1 MEIPLFPLPLVL
13 FPQVVLPLHI
23 FEERYKEMIN
33 RCIDESI
40 VFGLVLIPPGTSIET
55 ESAIRRIGVTAR
67 VIQFERI
74 DDGRINIMAAGETR
88 FRILN
93 FTAGKPYWTANVE
106 FFDDDNESEEVVQEP
121 YNDVVR
127 LYREVHQLA
136 ARYRGL
142 DLDVEEIKIPT
153 SPATMSHMVSFVL
166 DLDVEFKQ
174 ALLEMKSIEGR
185 LKTLAVHLEE
195 TIQRLNAEIARA
207 KTAPRVKGNGRLGR
221 PEDN

>member
-23 FEERYKEMIN
+23 FEGRYREMIN
-33 RCIDESI
+33 RCIEESI
-40 VFGLVLIPPGTSIET
+40 AFGIVLIPPGTSAEN
-55 ESAIRRIGVTAR
+55 ESTIRRVGVTAR

-74 DDGRINIMAAGETR
+74 EDGRINIMAAGETR

-93 FTAGKPYWTANVE
+93 FTSGKSYWTANVE
-106 FFDDDNESEEVVQEP
+106 FFEDDDESEEDLRDS

-136 ARYRGL
+136 AQYRGI
-142 DLDVEEIKIPT
+142 DVDVEEIKIPV
-153 SPATMSHMVSFVL
+153 SPATMSHMVGFVL
-166 DLDVEFKQ
+166 DLDMEFKQ
-174 ALLEMKSIEGR
+174 ALLEMTSIEGR

-195 TIQRLNAEIARA
+195 TSQRLRAELE
-207 KTAPRVKGNGRLGR
+207 RVKATPKRKGNGHYGR
-221 PEDN
+221 PENN

>member
-23 FEERYKEMIN
+23 FEERYREMIN
-33 RCIDESI
+33 RCIEESI
-40 VFGLVLIPPGTSIET
+40 AFGIVLIPPGTSAEN
-55 ESAIRRIGVTAR
+55 ESTIRRVGVTAR
-67 VIQFERI
+67 VIQFDRI
-74 DDGRINIMAAGETR
+74 EDGRINIMAAGGTR

-93 FTAGKPYWTANVE
+93 FTGGKSYWTADVE
-106 FFDDDNESEEVVQEP
+106 FFEDDDESDEELRDS

-136 ARYRGL
+136 AEYRGV
-142 DLDVEEIKIPT
+142 DVNVEEIKIPA

-166 DLDVEFKQ
+166 DLDLEFKQ

-185 LKTLAVHLEE
+185 LKTLTIHLEE
-195 TIQRLNAEIARA
+195 TSQRLKAEIERGKAIP
-207 KTAPRVKGNGRLGR
+207 KLKGNGHLGR
-221 PEDN
+221 PENN